1 MWALKFLITYF
12 DNFVGEAAELSQCF
26 FDFETIESDE
36 KRYSSIKPKS
46 GYRVVCDLSGLGVGR
61 PMQIPHESYV
71 KWARRISFI
80 RDEIESLVAPL
91 DGNDPLLENEIYEWI
106 GDVNVAS
113 DWDFLKKENR
123 SELLSVVAT
132 IINTDYI
139 RYVKETD
146 EIKGSNYHLMSRE
159 FFDSLGDGKGGLNS
173 NDLGP
178 KEVLLENE
186 RGSFSIFVDGSSEE

>member
-1 MWALKFLITYF
+1 M
-12 DNFVGEAAELSQCF
+12 
-26 FDFETIESDE
+26 
-36 KRYSSIKPKS
+36 
-46 GYRVVCDLSGLGVGR
+46 
-61 PMQIPHESYV
+61 
-71 KWARRISFI
+71 
-80 RDEIESLVAPL
+80 
-91 DGNDPLLENEIYEWI
+91 
-106 GDVNVAS
+106 
-113 DWDFLKKENR
+113 
-123 SELLSVVAT
+123 VAT